1 MECVNHP
8 GTPAAG
14 TCALCG
20 KALCA
25 SCINRFSPPACESC
39 LTSHNSTVAR
49 RLYLEIGVTT
59 VIFLGV
65 FAFVAIRNPAHW
77 QAGLMFGLIFACA
90 YWGWQF
96 MSRFAI
102 PVVFTSGIGLFAYL
116 STKFILAVCLGVI
129 VTPWQIFKRVKEL
142 AAINT
147 LKQQLAQGKV

>member
-8 GTPAAG
+8 GTAAAG
-14 TCALCG
+14 TCTLCG

-25 SCINRFSPPACESC
+25 SCMNRFLPPACESC
-39 LTSHNSTVAR
+39 LTSHNAAVAR
-49 RLYLEIGVTT
+49 RLYLEISVTI

-65 FAFVAIRNPAHW
+65 FAFVTFRNPAHW
-77 QAGLMFGLIFACA
+77 QAGIMFGLMFSCA

-96 MSRFAI
+96 MNRFAV
-102 PVVFTSGIGLFAYL
+102 PVVLTSGIGLFVYL
-116 STKFILAVCLGVI
+116 FVKFAISVCLGFI

-142 AAINT
+142 ASINA